1 MRADENKAI
10 ARRITD
16 EFWNGGDRAVL
27 DQLLTAG
34 YTHHDPSRPDVRTRE
49 EFAAAALGLRASF
62 PDIAVDAE
70 AWIAEGDLV
79 MKRWT
84 MRGTHQ
90 AEFLGIPASG
100 KQVSYSGMTIYRL
113 ERDQI
118 VECWYNHDVL
128 GLLQQLGVIP
138 APEQVPA

>member
-27 DQLLTAG
+27 DQLLAAG

-49 EFAAAALGLRASF
+49 EFTSAAIGLRASF
-62 PDIAVDAE
+62 PDISVDAE

-84 MRGTHQ
+84 MRGTHA
-90 AEFLGIPASG
+90 AEFLGVPATG
-100 KQVSYSGMTIYRL
+100 KQVSY
-113 ERDQI
+113 
-118 VECWYNHDVL
+118 
-128 GLLQQLGVIP
+128 
-138 APEQVPA
+138 